1 MQPRLHPGTAVGR
14 VNGHGVTQACGATG
28 RKCVS
33 GTGWLQPRSHTQSPH
48 QGPTTTGTTEPRGRT
63 VPRCRLHKGRPVA
76 AGRELGKKYLQWEES
91 KYHDRDIL
99 IAGWRLLFIFFNP
112 FFFFFFSPC
121 PLF

>member
-48 QGPTTTGTTEPRGRT
+48 RGPTATGTTEPHGRT

-91 KYHDRDIL
+91 KYHGRDIL

-112 FFFFFFSPC
+112 FFFFFSC